1 MKISTIE
8 AKYLVKIGREELI
21 IHQARNERGEKI
33 YIFQTLK
40 KIKLGESNE
49 WNEDL
54 NNAQTIDSRDKL
66 PDDLKKVLRKVLK

>member
-1 MKISTIE
+1 MKISSIE
-8 AKYLVKIGREELI
+8 AKYLVKIGRNELI

-40 KIKLGESNE
+40 NIKLGESEE

-54 NNAQTIDSRDKL
+54 NNVQTIDSRDKL
-66 PDDLKKVLRKVLK
+66 PDDLKRILRNVLK

>member
-1 MKISTIE
+1 MKISSIE
-8 AKYLVKIGREELI
+8 AKYLVKIDGNELI

-40 KIKLGESNE
+40 NIKFGESEE

-66 PDDLKKVLRKVLK
+66 PDDLKKILRNVLK

>member
-1 MKISTIE
+1 MKISSIE
-8 AKYLVKIGREELI
+8 AKYLVKIGRNELI

-40 KIKLGESNE
+40 NIKLGESEE

-54 NNAQTIDSRDKL
+54 NNVQTIDSRDKL
-66 PDDLKKVLRKVLK
+66 PDDLKKILRNVLK

>member
-1 MKISTIE
+1 MKISSIE
-8 AKYLVKIGREELI
+8 AKYLVKIGGNELI

-40 KIKLGESNE
+40 NIKLGESEE

-54 NNAQTIDSRDKL
+54 NNVQTIDSRNKL
-66 PDDLKKVLRKVLK
+66 PDDLKKILRKVLK